1 MRSFR
6 DDGLV
11 SLIDWLYIRL
21 AEQDRLSKKGP
32 GMTSFYR
39 SMLDADEEKHR
50 AAVEAASAAA
60 ALSSNASTASDSLA
74 IRPPPKKK
82 PVDPEY
88 DDGEAEVDPF
98 LLREAAL
105 RSAAQ
110 AKGPVVER
118 LPATSTSKD
127 ANDAAAASGKLEV
140 NDDGAIVDHRVL
152 LKAGLNITKRPT
164 SSAAAALEKRRAEE
178 QTRYK
183 SRAVGESASYA
194 ARNARERQR
203 LEEQMR
209 EERERQAAEKRKHE
223 EEDAERAKQRK
234 LGGANAEEGEAKRK
248 AARERFEER
257 KRRKLEEEAKAK
269 AEGRVAEEDD

>member
-1 MRSFR
+1 
-6 DDGLV
+6 
-11 SLIDWLYIRL
+11 
-21 AEQDRLSKKGP
+21 
-32 GMTSFYR
+32 MTSFYR

-50 AAVEAASAAA
+50 AAVEAASAE
-60 ALSSNASTASDSLA
+60 SNASASGSLA

-82 PVDPEY
+82 PEPEY

-105 RSAAQ
+105 KSAAE

-118 LPATSTSKD
+118 LPATSASKD
-127 ANDAAAASGKLEV
+127 AGDAAGKLEV

-152 LKAGLNITKRPT
+152 LKAGLNITKKPT
-164 SSAAAALEKRRAEE
+164 SAAAAALEKRKAEE

-203 LEEQMR
+203 LEEQMK
-209 EERERQAAEKRKHE
+209 EERDREATEKRKRE
-223 EEDAERAKQRK
+223 EEDAERARQRK
-234 LGGANAEEGEAKRK
+234 VGGATAEEGEAKRK

-257 KRRKLEEEAKAK
+257 KRRKLEEDAKAK
-269 AEGRVAEEDD
+269 AEGRAAENDE